1 MNGYI
6 QNITPVY
13 AHAMKRAV
21 GPGVKV
27 SLDELYEQYGRKHNL
42 TEGTEFV
49 EWLRNV
55 KLRDIDRWKIILE
68 EEEIAVTKRSKE
80 VAAEVAEKRKIDA
93 EAEVSYE
100 DSPSPGSAEGRNK
113 DMQPVSTINT
123 KEMTVEDV
131 VELSV
136 RRAREI
142 VPQMTDRNLLKYAL
156 QEAGPRAG
164 KDTLCRILRKRV
176 LELGVMA
183 L

>member
-21 GPGVKV
+21 GPGVRV

-68 EEEIAVTKRSKE
+68 EEEITITKRAVKE
-80 VAAEVAEKRKIDA
+80 IVNVVNEELQ
-93 EAEVSYE
+93 YE
-100 DSPSPGSAEGRNK
+100 DSPPREPNEGRNK
-113 DMQPVSTINT
+113 DMDPVSTI
-123 KEMTVEDV
+123 
-131 VELSV
+131 
-136 RRAREI
+136 
-142 VPQMTDRNLLKYAL
+142 
-156 QEAGPRAG
+156 
-164 KDTLCRILRKRV
+164 
-176 LELGVMA
+176 
-183 L
+183 